1 MKWFSIFDGEKV
13 ESKLITNRQAKK
25 AQKRV
30 DEYNKKLEEEAHN
43 AVACGNNPVG
53 DIKGEW

>member
-30 DEYNKKLEEEAHN
+30 DEYNKKLEEEDWYIN
-43 AVACGNNPVG
+43 
-53 DIKGEW
+53 GEEEK